1 MFLIHEDAVCPAI
14 EIGEDERYYCGLIS
28 NTANYVSAL
37 VGTGQWKIDLM
48 HDVFAK
54 LIGIGTSCTNGE
66 QTGKEHKID
75 KTFMDLLKG
84 VVAEKDSL
92 RC

>member
-1 MFLIHEDAVCPAI
+1 MAESGFSTKALIAAAELSS
-14 EIGEDERYYCGLIS
+14 IGSPLRIYP
-28 NTANYVSAL
+28 NPVSAL